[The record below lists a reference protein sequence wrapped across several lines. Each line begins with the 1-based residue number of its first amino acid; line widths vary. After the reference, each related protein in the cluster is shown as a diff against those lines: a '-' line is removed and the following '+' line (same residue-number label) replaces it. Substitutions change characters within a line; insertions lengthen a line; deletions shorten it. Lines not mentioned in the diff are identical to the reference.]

1 MNQRRIDTDISNWV
15 LSSEDF
21 SFEAIAEQIEK
32 RDFSLD
38 DLYLVQ
44 SRENQMLYWPQ
55 RSREGEYSVLF
66 FLDCWISANQRA
78 RN

>member
-32 RDFSLD
+32 QDISLVD
-38 DLYLVQ
+38 MNNDNQ
-44 SRENQMLYWPQ
+44 S
-55 RSREGEYSVLF
+55 
-66 FLDCWISANQRA
+66 
-78 RN
+78 